1 MLAVGG
7 WNMGSK
13 PFMATVAS
21 ADNMH
26 KFADKTIHFLRQH
39 NFDGLD
45 IDWEY
50 PAARGSPAKDKTRF
64 TQLLQVKQIKSRLLF
79 SSAEIFKKPL

>member
-1 MLAVGG
+1 
-7 WNMGSK
+7 MGSK

-26 KFADKTIHFLRQH
+26 KFANKTIHFLRQH